1 MRKGKGKKRG
11 TAKAYH
17 SMDIHTYIH
26 IYVHKKN
33 LNDEKEAKQ
42 PLLVPCLTDRETRI
56 EWTRRSR
63 RSENAKKPVKDKER
77 KREARSLAAVGS
89 HGCAAY
95 LHLLSPLSPH
105 HARFSCPL
113 IVPSRPRAPLSSP
126 SLSLRPQRVN
136 SFLSILQSV
145 FLRLSTPSKYS
156 LSLTSFRTIE
166 TTSSHFFQPPL
177 SFFLYFFV
185 PMEQR
190 SRLTFLSFGHLSFF
204 RARSVSPRSVRK
216 HCNLVAPYV
225 YAHILI
231 IAENGRGERER
242 RNR

>member
-1 MRKGKGKKRG
+1 
-11 TAKAYH
+11 
-17 SMDIHTYIH
+17 MDIHIY

-105 HARFSCPL
+105 HAALLVAHRSFSASC
-113 IVPSRPRAPLSSP
+113 SS
-126 SLSLRPQRVN
+126 
-136 SFLSILQSV
+136 FA
-145 FLRLSTPSKYS
+145 
-156 LSLTSFRTIE
+156 
-166 TTSSHFFQPPL
+166 
-177 SFFLYFFV
+177 SFFLA
-185 PMEQR
+185 PTSLPARQ
-190 SRLTFLSFGHLSFF
+190 LLSFYSAIRLSPFD
-204 RARSVSPRSVRK
+204 SLEK
-216 HCNLVAPYV
+216 
-225 YAHILI
+225 
-231 IAENGRGERER
+231 
-242 RNR
+242 

>member
-1 MRKGKGKKRG
+1 
-11 TAKAYH
+11 
-17 SMDIHTYIH
+17 MDIHIY

-105 HARFSCPL
+105 HG
-113 IVPSRPRAPLSSP
+113 SP
-126 SLSLRPQRVN
+126 GRS
-136 SFLSILQSV
+136 SFLLGLVLLFRLLLSRSDQSTSA
-145 FLRLSTPSKYS
+145 STPFFLLCNPSFSVRFPRKIV
-156 LSLTSFRTIE
+156 SLTSFRTIE
-166 TTSSHFFQPPL
+166 TTSSHFFYPC
-177 SFFLYFFV
+177 FFLYFFV
-185 PMEQR
+185 PMEQP
-190 SRLTFLSFGHLSFF
+190 RLTFLSFGHLSSF
-204 RARSVSPRSVRK
+204 RTRSVSPRSVRK